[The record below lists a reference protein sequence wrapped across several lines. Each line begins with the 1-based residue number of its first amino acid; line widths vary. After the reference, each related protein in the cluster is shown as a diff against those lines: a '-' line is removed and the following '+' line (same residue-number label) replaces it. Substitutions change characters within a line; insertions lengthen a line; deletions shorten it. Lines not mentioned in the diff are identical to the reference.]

1 MDGQLPDIGNTITNN
16 ILHSTYLEIQS
27 FCRSAVVGYF
37 RTFPYRVALFLWIR
51 IGLYIVGKIRF
62 NRMNDVG
69 QVLNYNFNRTNPQWR
84 RQCTIII
91 TQKNTCLTSG
101 STNITQ
107 FFLLVMCELKLAQLK
122 SANTL
127 SMNPSIGGE
136 GRVCMIA
143 KWWDLGWNLAFCK
156 RSD

>member
-69 QVLNYNFNRTNPQWR
+69 QVLNYDFNRTNPQ
-84 RQCTIII
+84 
-91 TQKNTCLTSG
+91 
-101 STNITQ
+101 
-107 FFLLVMCELKLAQLK
+107 
-122 SANTL
+122 
-127 SMNPSIGGE
+127 
-136 GRVCMIA
+136 
-143 KWWDLGWNLAFCK
+143 
-156 RSD
+156 